1 MSATVRFDGVN
12 KGISKLFDN
21 VQRQA
26 VSAGRKT
33 GSAYAKALADEAKAA
48 EQQVK
53 KLTDAVVKSR
63 DKEADQAG
71 KLKVILEKLN
81 EAREAGTKG
90 SKLTALSEAHASAMR
105 KQQAAASELA
115 KDLDAV
121 ARAQKRASDAQSA
134 IDKSSKPIRNQ
145 VSKLLSGSS
154 DAAG

>member
-1 MSATVRFDGVN
+1 MAVELASGYVSATVRFDGVN

-90 SKLTALSEAHASAMR
+90 SKL
-105 KQQAAASELA
+105 
-115 KDLDAV
+115 
-121 ARAQKRASDAQSA
+121 
-134 IDKSSKPIRNQ
+134 
-145 VSKLLSGSS
+145 
-154 DAAG
+154 